1 MIGKCVD
8 SKMAVDVQ
16 PSRSLDRQEVNGSEN
31 WRNLTGYVPKAKI
44 LKTIINMKADGMSL
58 ELIAKYTGLTVE
70 EVRKLK

>member
-16 PSRSLDRQEVNGSEN
+16 SSRSLEQKEVNDSEN

-70 EVRKLK
+70 EVRKFK